1 MALTQISTKGI
12 KDGTITGTDLA
23 TNIDLVDNQKLR
35 FGNSQDLQIY
45 HSGSNAFI
53 LNAAGSGQLTIASNN
68 ALNLASRTG
77 TEYFFRGYINGA
89 AELYHDNNKKI
100 ETTSIGATVTGS
112 LISDELK
119 LGNTEVLR
127 WGSSD
132 TAFIQG
138 QDGASGYLKFG
149 VNNVQ
154 MTINRNGTINLPD
167 NNKIA
172 FGAGND
178 LQIYHDGSNSFI
190 DETGTGSLILRASPS
205 IEFRKAGGTEKMLY
219 AEPDDRVELY
229 YDNSKKFETTSSG
242 VTVTGGL
249 TTSGAST
256 FNEDATFTGAS
267 ANIVFD
273 KSDNALE
280 FADNAYLKLGT
291 GDDLQIHH
299 NGSTSFIENLTGDLN
314 IRAKQGEESIK
325 LIPNGAVEL
334 YYDNDLHFATT
345 SDGCKTN
352 GDLSLRGDGDVE
364 HILFDSSAAN
374 NTSFL
379 FKDNKRIG
387 FGDSSDLQIYHDSN
401 NSKITHDGAGGLY
414 IGADTFALQ
423 KGDHSENYISMTANG
438 AVDLYHDN
446 QARLSTRGGGV
457 DLRREAEVFV
467 QMARTNNG
475 QTDGDNV
482 STLIGLGKDD
492 ANNFTEYSKMI
503 TQIVD
508 ASNGTEDSRL
518 MMLTMKNGTMTTA
531 ATIEA
536 GYFQRNNAP
545 GFAGEGFQWV
555 NTNPNMHNGGIKFT
569 SGDFNNSTG
578 IFTCPVAGKYLCMA
592 TVQSHRAF
600 ESTGASTQYFNVLFQ
615 KNNSNYF
622 GETVGTQHANGG
634 SSSSVSANHFCVTQ
648 TVIVDCAVN
657 DTIRAHSN
665 HGYRNGVQNQLCIML
680 LA

>member
-1 MALTQISTKGI
+1 MALTQVTTEGI

-23 TNIDLVDNQKLR
+23 TNIDLVDNQKIRL
-35 FGNSQDLQIY
+35 GNGQDLLIFHDGTNSSIQN
-45 HSGSNAFI
+45 G
-53 LNAAGSGQLTIASNN
+53 
-68 ALNLASRTG
+68 TG
-77 TEYFFRGYINGA
+77 TLRLRGDSIKLNNNSASENYLVATANGA
-89 AELYHDNNKKI
+89 VELYHDNSKKLHTTSSGI
-100 ETTSIGATVTGS
+100 QIEGGGILNGAGGNTTILHLKNATDTDGTKLGHSSNSNAGFLQVTEGNAGFNLQVGGANISNLKFQCLENNGNTQLVFGTEKALVAVPNGAVELYHDNSKKFETTSSGINIIGMIDTTENIDIDADNQALRIGDNQNFQLVFTGSEAIIKNVGATSPIKIKVKDGVEDAIVCNANGS
-112 LISDELK
+112 
-119 LGNTEVLR
+119 
-127 WGSSD
+127 
-132 TAFIQG
+132 
-138 QDGASGYLKFG
+138 
-149 VNNVQ
+149 
-154 MTINRNGTINLPD
+154 
-167 NNKIA
+167 
-172 FGAGND
+172 
-178 LQIYHDGSNSFI
+178 
-190 DETGTGSLILRASPS
+190 
-205 IEFRKAGGTEKMLY
+205 
-219 AEPDDRVELY
+219 VELY
-229 YDNSKKFETTSSG
+229 HDNSKKFETTSSG

-325 LIPNGAVEL
+325 LIPNGE
-334 YYDNDLHFATT
+334 
-345 SDGCKTN
+345 
-352 GDLSLRGDGDVE
+352 
-364 HILFDSSAAN
+364 
-374 NTSFL
+374 
-379 FKDNKRIG
+379 
-387 FGDSSDLQIYHDSN
+387 
-401 NSKITHDGAGGLY
+401 
-414 IGADTFALQ
+414 
-423 KGDHSENYISMTANG
+423 
-438 AVDLYHDN
+438 VDLYHDG
-446 QARLSTRGGGV
+446 QARLSTRAGGV
-457 DLRREAEVFV
+457 DIRREAEVFV

-545 GFAGEGFQWV
+545 GFAAEGFQWV
-555 NTNPNMHNGGIKFT
+555 NTNPNMHNSGNIKFT

-592 TVQSHRAF
+592 TVQSHRTNDN
-600 ESTGASTQYFNVLFQ
+600 TGASTQYFNVLFQ

-634 SSSSVSANHFCVTQ
+634 SSTSTSANHFQITQ
-648 TVIVDCAVN
+648 TVIIDCAAN

-665 HGYRNGVQNQLCIML
+665 HGYRYAAQNQLCIML